1 MCRPTAMQRCR
12 RHIRFTT
19 HMDTYYHIAR
29 PGEGQYREK
38 MSRFLA
44 FAVPVADAADARDRI
59 KEYQN
64 AYHDAQHICWAYMLG
79 PEMSDWQLNDNGE
92 PSGTAGKPILGQIR
106 SHGVTDV
113 LVVVVR
119 YFGGIKL
126 GTSGLIS
133 AYREA
138 ASLALDDAGSKEMHR
153 MTDVTVEVP
162 YISLDGVMRIIKE
175 SETEIVEQKFD
186 LLCRLRLRMRADNSS
201 LLIGKMSKT
210 EGVHIT
216 VVE

>member
-1 MCRPTAMQRCR
+1 
-12 RHIRFTT
+12 
-19 HMDTYYHIAR
+19 MDTYYHIAR
-29 PGEGQYREK
+29 AGEGQYREK

-64 AYHDAQHICWAYMLG
+64 AYHDARHVCWAYMLG
-79 PEMSDWQLNDNGE
+79 PDMADWQLNDNGE

-126 GTSGLIS
+126 GTSGLIT

-138 ASLALDDAGSKEMHR
+138 ACLALDEAGRKEMHR
-153 MTDVTVEVP
+153 MTEVRVEVP

-175 SETEIVEQKFD
+175 SDTEIVEQSFD
-186 LLCRLRLRMRADNSS
+186 MVCALRLLMRADHSAE
-201 LLIGKMSKT
+201 LLGKMGKT
-210 EGVHIT
+210 EGVTIT
-216 VVE
+216 LGAG

>member
-1 MCRPTAMQRCR
+1 MADSYRTIAAPSEG
-12 RHIRFTT
+12 
-19 HMDTYYHIAR
+19 TYK
-29 PGEGQYREK
+29 EK

-44 FAVPVADAADARDRI
+44 FAHPVTTRDEARAAVAA
-59 KEYQN
+59 YQKK
-64 AYHDAQHICWAYMLG
+64 YHDARHVCWAFMLG
-79 PEMSDWQLNDNGE
+79 QQRADFLSSDNGE
-92 PSGTAGKPILGQIR
+92 PSGTAGKPILGQIN
-106 SHGVTDV
+106 SFELTDV
-113 LVVVVR
+113 VIVVVR